1 MGNAFKSV
9 TSQNVGT
16 TRVSVYE
23 CPAATSTTIIG
34 MTIANTNSSQITVD
48 VQMKDASNSDTQIHI
63 VKDAP
68 IPVGGSLVVIG
79 GDQKVVFEVSD
90 SMNVTSDT
98 TTSADVVLSFLE
110 IT

>member
-1 MGNAFKSV
+1 MANAFKSV

-16 TRVSVYE
+16 TQVSVYE
-23 CPAATSTTIIG
+23 CPAATSTTMIG
-34 MTIANTNSSQITVD
+34 MTIANTATSQILVD
-48 VQMKDASNSDTQIHI
+48 VQMKDASNSDTQIYL

-68 IPVGGSLVVIG
+68 IPVGSSLVVLG

-90 SMNVTSDT
+90 SMNITSDT

-110 IT
+110 IA

>member
-1 MGNAFKSV
+1 MANAFKSE
-9 TSQNVGT
+9 SAQNVGT
-16 TRVSVYE
+16 TQVSVYE
-23 CPAATSTTIIG
+23 CPVATSTTIIG
-34 MTIANTNSSQITVD
+34 MTIANTAASQILID
-48 VQMKDASNSDTQIHI
+48 VQMKDASNSDTQIYL

-68 IPVGGSLVVIG
+68 VPVGGTLVVLG

>member
-1 MGNAFKSV
+1 MGNAFKSE
-9 TSQNVGT
+9 TAQNVGT
-16 TRVSVYE
+16 AQVSVYE
-23 CPAATSTTIIG
+23 CPVATSTTMIG
-34 MTIANTNSSQITVD
+34 MTIANTATSQIMVD
-48 VQMKDASNSDTQIHI
+48 VQMKDASNSDTQIYLI
-63 VKDAP
+63 KEAP
-68 IPVGGSLVVIG
+68 IPVGGSLVVLG

>member
-1 MGNAFKSV
+1 MANAFKSV
-9 TSQNVGT
+9 SSQSVGT
-16 TRVSVYE
+16 TQVSVYE

-34 MTIANTNSSQITVD
+34 MTIANTNTAQITVD

-98 TTSADVVLSFLE
+98 TTSADVILSFLE

>member
-1 MGNAFKSV
+1 MANAFKSV

-16 TRVSVYE
+16 TQVSVYE
-23 CPAATSTTIIG
+23 CPAATSTTMIG
-34 MTIANTNSSQITVD
+34 MTIANTASSQILVD
-48 VQMKDASNSDTQIHI
+48 VQMKDASNSDTQIYL

-68 IPVGGSLVVIG
+68 IPVGSSLVVLG

-90 SMNVTSDT
+90 SMNITSDT

-110 IT
+110 IA